1 MFFPT
6 KASGNDPQVNYVKK
20 ESLTAKISELSWNE
34 GLTPK
39 QAIRTKEFFLLSLKI
54 MLTELVFF
62 YLLFVYK
69 VSFPHHFQLS
79 LLIPESICSHIY

>member
-1 MFFPT
+1 MT
-6 KASGNDPQVNYVKK
+6 DSANYVKK
-20 ESLTAKISELSWNE
+20 EVLSAKLSEVSFDE

-39 QAIRTKEFFLLSLKI
+39 QAIRTKEFVLLSLKI

-69 VSFPHHFQLS
+69 VSFFRDL
-79 LLIPESICSHIY
+79 

>member
-1 MFFPT
+1 MIDS
-6 KASGNDPQVNYVKK
+6 ANYVKK
-20 ESLTAKISELSWNE
+20 EVLSAKLSEVSFDE

-39 QAIRTKEFFLLSLKI
+39 QAIHTKEFVLLSLKI

-69 VSFPHHFQLS
+69 VSFL
-79 LLIPESICSHIY
+79 EIYNYFIKT